1 MAKFLLN
8 LFYNVFT
15 STILSKSIENN
26 VIKEF
31 SVFLATIIIYDFK
44 NELIWK
50 YHSNTAQ
57 TNRFFIFI
65 ELKRLLN

>member
-8 LFYNVFT
+8 LFCNVFT

-31 SVFLATIIIYDFK
+31 SVFLAIIYDFK
-44 NELIWK
+44 DVLIWK

-57 TNRFFIFI
+57 TNNFFIFI
-65 ELKRLLN
+65 ELNRLLN